1 MSTFNKPSIS
11 NESALAI
18 IAKAKEEAAAIGI
31 NVCVAVVDES
41 GILKAFE
48 RMDGAALVTV
58 ASSQDKA
65 YTAVG
70 FGLASKSWYGMI
82 KDDPALL
89 HGVPA
94 AMDRLVIFGGG
105 VPLVVDGSLVGA
117 VGVGGGS
124 HHQDHDIADKASK
137 AVG

>member
-1 MSTFNKPSIS
+1 MSTFNKPSITH
-11 NESALAI
+11 ESARSI

-31 NVCVAVVDES
+31 KVSVAVVDES

-70 FGLASKSWYGMI
+70 FGLASKSWYPMI
-82 KDDPALL
+82 EKDPALL
-89 HGVPA
+89 FGVPA
-94 AMDRLVIFGGG
+94 AMDRLVI
-105 VPLVVDGSLVGA
+105 
-117 VGVGGGS
+117 
-124 HHQDHDIADKASK
+124 
-137 AVG
+137 